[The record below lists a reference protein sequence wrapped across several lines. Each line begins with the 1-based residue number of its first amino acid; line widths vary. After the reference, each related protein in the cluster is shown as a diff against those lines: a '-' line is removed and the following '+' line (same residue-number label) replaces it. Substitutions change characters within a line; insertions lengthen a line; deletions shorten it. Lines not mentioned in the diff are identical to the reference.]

1 MTHSG
6 TPIEGAVALVT
17 GGNRGLGKA
26 LVAELLAQGAGKI
39 YATARNP
46 FTAEDARVVPLILDV
61 NDDEAVR
68 HTAATASDVSIVI
81 NNAGVTL
88 RTPLLEAPLH
98 QIQAELDTNL
108 FGVLR
113 VSRAFAPVLAEHD
126 QSALVNVLSVLS
138 WISFGSGYEVSKAAA
153 WSATNAL
160 RIALHDQGTTVTG
173 VHVGYMDTDM
183 TAAVDAPKLDP
194 RDVARL
200 TVEAIIAG
208 DYEVLAD
215 DISRQV
221 KSGLAAPIEALYE
234 QLAVTA

>member
-1 MTHSG
+1 MADTG

-26 LVAELLAQGAGKI
+26 LVAELLARGASKV
-39 YATARNP
+39 YASARNP
-46 FTAEDARVVPLILDV
+46 FTAEDPRVVPLTLDV
-61 NDDEAVR
+61 TDDAAVKR
-68 HTAATASDVSIVI
+68 AAEIASDVSIVI

-88 RTPLLEAPLH
+88 RTPLLDAPFD
-98 QIQAELDTNL
+98 QIQAELETNL

-113 VSRAFAPVLAEHD
+113 VTRAFAPALAEHD
-126 QSALVNVLSVLS
+126 RSAVVNVLSVLS

-160 RIALHDQGTTVTG
+160 RVALHGQGTTVTA

-183 TAAVDAPKLDP
+183 AAGVDAPKLDP
-194 RDVARL
+194 RDVAKL
-200 TVEAIIAG
+200 TVDAIVNG

-221 KSGLAAPIEALYE
+221 KAGLAAPVEALYE
-234 QLAVTA
+234 QLAVSA